1 MTNALAPRETN
12 PAPAGSAPPS
22 HRSTPSVRAPSEVE
36 DPAARRRILWSVLVA
51 LAVVVSAVASLNIA
65 LPDLAKTTNASQ
77 SQLQWIVD
85 AYSVVF
91 AGLLLPAGALG
102 DRFGRKRTLIAGLI
116 VFGAAYG
123 LAAAATG
130 PSFLIVCRA
139 FAGWARPW

>member
-1 MTNALAPRETN
+1 M
-12 PAPAGSAPPS
+12 
-22 HRSTPSVRAPSEVE
+22 V
-36 DPAARRRILWSVLVA
+36 VA

-65 LPDLAKTTNASQ
+65 LPDLARTTDASQ
-77 SQLQWIVD
+77 TQLQWIVD

-130 PSFLIVCRA
+130 EDPGA
-139 FAGWARPW
+139 DPWAEPKN